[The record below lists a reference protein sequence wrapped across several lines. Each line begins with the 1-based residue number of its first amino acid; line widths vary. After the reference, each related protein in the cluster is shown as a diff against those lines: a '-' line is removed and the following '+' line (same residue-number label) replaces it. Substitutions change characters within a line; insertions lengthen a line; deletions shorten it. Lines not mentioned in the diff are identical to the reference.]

1 MQVPALS
8 RARDLLA
15 GTIAALPWRHYGTQ
29 WTGEDV
35 EEVPLPP
42 LRWMYRPQDGVSRSW
57 VTAWIVDG
65 MMLHGRAHL
74 HVESRYSDGYP
85 ASFRVL
91 PPEIVGIEAGA
102 FYGNAP
108 LGPYTITVNGVTV
121 PNRDIVSFWSP
132 FDPVLEDGA
141 TAILTSIKLD
151 RAALRFAAT
160 PMAMGWLEVS
170 GGEPLDQGE
179 LDALAEGWVAKR
191 EANAVSALQGVTWNE
206 SDVDPV
212 KLQLVESRAY
222 QALEI
227 ARVAGVSPDLLGA
240 PTGSGQTYRNALVS
254 LQQLT
259 LVDAAPYIDVIEETL
274 SSDQVLPQG
283 RIVRLDRDRWTEQA
297 GLMAEPSADPT
308 PAGREPLEDL
318 T

>member
-15 GTIAALPWRHYGTQ
+15 GTIAALPWRHYGTT
-29 WTGEDV
+29 WNGEYV

-42 LRWMYRPQDGVSRSW
+42 LRWMYRPQAGATRAW

-91 PPEIVGIEAGA
+91 PPDIVMVQADA
-102 FYGNAP
+102 FFGNAP
-108 LGPYTITVNGVTV
+108 LGPYTYTVNGATV

-141 TAILTSIKLD
+141 TAILTSLRLD
-151 RAALRFAAT
+151 RAALRFATT

-170 GGEPLDQGE
+170 GGEPLDQDE
-179 LDALAEGWVAKR
+179 LDDLAAGWVLKR
-191 EANAVSALQGVTWNE
+191 DTNAVSALQGVTWNE
-206 SDVDPV
+206 SKVDPAN
-212 KLQLVESRAY
+212 LQLVESRTF

-227 ARVAGVSPDLLGA
+227 ARIAGVSPDLLGA
-240 PTGSGQTYRNALVS
+240 PTGSGQTYRNALMS

-274 SSDQVLPQG
+274 SGDDVLPQG
-283 RIVRLDRDRWTEQA
+283 RLVRLDRDKWTETA
-297 GLMAEPSADPT
+297 GIMGAEPNTPT
-308 PAGREPLEDL
+308 SRTPTVEESV
-318 T
+318 